1 MHAAPQGA
9 HALPGNSA
17 LPTRALGDLRV
28 SALGMGAM
36 TLTQLPESDVERGE
50 RAVHA
55 ALDAGITL
63 FDTADSYGP
72 SSEMGLNEA
81 ALVRALRRV
90 PGAIDRVV
98 IATKGGHT
106 RGPHATWWIDGRPEY
121 LAAAARASLARL
133 GLDELPLYQHH
144 RPDPRTPYAESMGA
158 LRQLVDEGLVR
169 RVGVSN
175 VDLAQ
180 LAIARAELGGALVS
194 VQNEFSP
201 LAGDT
206 AVLRACEEHGLA
218 FLAWGPLGG
227 MREAKQAVVGVGAFA
242 DIAAERGV
250 SPQRIAIAWLLATS
264 PNLIP
269 IPGASRPESVRDS
282 AAAATLALEPGE
294 LARLNA
300 AAGLAQASPADHA
313 EARP

>member
-1 MHAAPQGA
+1 MRAAPQGA
-9 HALPGNSA
+9 RV

-36 TLTQLPESDVERGE
+36 TLTQLPDSNLARGE

-81 ALVRALRRV
+81 ALVRALRQV
-90 PGAIDRVV
+90 PGALERVV

-106 RGPHATWWIDGRPEY
+106 RGPNATWWIDGSPAY

-158 LRQLVDEGLVR
+158 LRQLVDDGLVR

-180 LAIARAELGGALVS
+180 LAVARRELGDALVS
-194 VQNEFSP
+194 VQNEYSP
-201 LAGDT
+201 LAGDA
-206 AVLRACEEHGLA
+206 AVLRACERAGLA
-218 FLAWGPLGG
+218 FLAYSPLGG
-227 MREAKQAVVGVGAFA
+227 MREAKQAVGGRGAFA
-242 DIAAERGV
+242 DIARERGV
-250 SPQRIAIAWLLATS
+250 SPQRIAIAWLLAAS
-264 PNLIP
+264 PSLIP

-282 AAAATLALEPGE
+282 AAAAALALEAGE
-294 LARLNA
+294 LTRLNA
-300 AAGLAQASPADHA
+300 AAGPAQASPVDQA